1 MLRSA
6 GFVRI
11 SAFLFFRRGFLRK
24 GILAGDERK
33 GGTAIPFHTNLPHT
47 VHMENRALGA
57 GRRGLRIVH
66 GMQYDAGSG
75 RVLLPEA
82 FHLFSC
88 RPLVQIIISFVFLD
102 FGLPSAVLL
111 FPVVPA
117 AVVLPSVPPA
127 AASPSLSNG
136 FRCSGTAW
144 RYGEA
149 AGVFP

>member
-1 MLRSA
+1 M
-6 GFVRI
+6 FC
-11 SAFLFFRRGFLRK
+11 FFRRGFFRK
-24 GILAGDERK
+24 GILAGDEGQ
-33 GGTAIPFHTNLPHT
+33 GGAVVPLNSDRAHIVYIGNG
-47 VHMENRALGA
+47 ALGA
-57 GRRGLRIVH
+57 GRWGLRIVH
-66 GMQYDAGSG
+66 GMQGDAGSG
-75 RVLLPEA
+75 RVLPPEA

-88 RPLVQIIISFVFLD
+88 RPLVQTIISFVFLD
-102 FGLPSAVLL
+102 FGLPFAVLL

-149 AGVFP
+149 FSTAL

>member
-1 MLRSA
+1 M
-6 GFVRI
+6 FC
-11 SAFLFFRRGFLRK
+11 FFQRGFFRK
-24 GILAGDERK
+24 GILAGDEGQ
-33 GGTAIPFHTNLPHT
+33 GGAVVPLNSDCAHIVYIGNG
-47 VHMENRALGA
+47 ALGA

-66 GMQYDAGSG
+66 GMQGDAGSG
-75 RVLLPEA
+75 RVLPPEA
-82 FHLFSC
+82 FHLFFC
-88 RPLVQIIISFVFLD
+88 RNSIQTIISFFD
-102 FGLPSAVLL
+102 FSDFELPFAVLL

-144 RYGEA
+144 RCGEA